1 MLMHKSPLPCH
12 LRLPRPRLL
21 LPAMTTVSRKIS
33 AASARAHTRKAKQ
46 PSHFRLP
53 PGPCS
58 PPSHVSLLFV
68 FFIHL
73 IYVFGLEWLV
83 WIGLCCGF
91 CITVVFFWFVICL
104 FQNGNWGLWVSMVQ
118 CCSDLGIIIVSTFLL
133 ACVQF
138 CRCRTQLTFYVI
150 CMSLVSF
157 LLFFAYSCSYRT
169 SVTNS
174 LDD

>member
-1 MLMHKSPLPCH
+1 MKSTFFLLPPVNLGSMKSSFLLNKEKKKSKRSPLKRTKLFRVLMHKSPRSCH

-21 LPAMTTVSRKIS
+21 FPAMTTVSRKIS

-104 FQNGNWGLWVSMVQ
+104 FQNGNWGLWVSMV
-118 CCSDLGIIIVSTFLL
+118 
-133 ACVQF
+133 
-138 CRCRTQLTFYVI
+138 
-150 CMSLVSF
+150 
-157 LLFFAYSCSYRT
+157 
-169 SVTNS
+169 
-174 LDD
+174 